1 MTDTSVV
8 VAPTTGFWKKTWR
21 LVWPYF
27 SSREWK
33 SAWALLI
40 VVIALSLAT
49 VYLAVQFNSW
59 RREFYNML
67 NGKDLHDVPVAIG
80 SMTLFTTNYFLY
92 LMGKFTFLAL
102 IYIVVGVYALYLRQ
116 ILQLRWRKWVTK
128 HLVDRWLANRAYYRL
143 QLQNYGSENPEQRIE
158 SDVEAFTRQSM
169 VLSIDLITTIVNL
182 VSFSVILWGIS
193 GVVSLSLGTFT
204 TTVSGYMF
212 WVALAY
218 ALVGSGLTYW
228 IARQLVPVNFDRE
241 RLNADFRFRMMRVRE
256 NAESIALY
264 AGESREADGLEVSFQ
279 RVWSNYWRYM
289 ILIKRLNWFQSF
301 YGQLAVVFPYLVAA
315 PRYFSGAIDV
325 GTVFQ
330 VAGAFGQVQDSLSWF
345 ISSFDTLAAW
355 KATTNRLDTFVEA
368 IERVEADG
376 RRQTLSIETQD
387 APAVNLSV
395 SDIAVPPGR
404 TLMHNVQ
411 IEVARGDK
419 VLISGPSGSGKTT
432 LFRVLAGLWP
442 FAKGKLRV
450 PKGARVLFLSQ
461 KPYLP
466 LGTLRAAVAFPS
478 EPGAFTDDQIKAAL
492 TDVQL
497 PRLVDHLDDD
507 QNWSMTLSV
516 GEQQRVAIARA
527 LLNKPDWLFMD
538 EATSA
543 LDEENEKHVYDLVSR
558 RLAQSAVVSIAHRPS
573 VATYHRRRL
582 AIVPERQQVQSVSL
596 APAE

>member
-8 VAPTTGFWKKTWR
+8 ATPTTGFWKKTWR

-27 SSREWK
+27 SSEEWK
-33 SAWALLI
+33 TAWALLI
-40 VVIALSLAT
+40 AVVVLSLAS

-67 NGKDLHDVPVAIG
+67 NTKDLHDVPVVIG
-80 SMTLFTTNYFLY
+80 SATLFTTNYFLY

-102 IYIVVGVYALYLRQ
+102 LAIVVGVYAVYLRQ
-116 ILQLRWRKWVTK
+116 ILQLRWRKWITK
-128 HLVDRWLANRAYYRL
+128 KLIDRWLSNRAYYRL

-158 SDVEAFTRQSM
+158 SDAEAFTRQTLL
-169 VLSIDLITTIVNL
+169 LSIDLLTNVVNL
-182 VSFSVILWGIS
+182 ASFSVILWDIS
-193 GVVSLSLGTFT
+193 GVVSLNIGTFT
-204 TTVSGYMF
+204 MVVPGYMF
-212 WVALAY
+212 WIALVY
-218 ALVGSGLTYW
+218 ALVGSLLTYW
-228 IARQLVPVNFDRE
+228 IARQLVPVNFSRE

-264 AGESREADGLEVSFQ
+264 GGETREGGGLDVSFR
-279 RVWSNYWRYM
+279 RVWDNYWRYM

-301 YGQLAVVFPYLVAA
+301 YGQLAIIFPYLVAA
-315 PRYFSGAIDV
+315 PRYFSNAIDV

-345 ISSFDTLAAW
+345 INSFDTLAAW
-355 KATTNRLDTFVEA
+355 KATTNRLDTFVESM
-368 IERVEADG
+368 ERVEADG
-376 RRQTLSIETQD
+376 RHETLLVEPQE
-387 APAVNLSV
+387 APVVSLSV
-395 SDIAVPPGR
+395 SDIAVPTGR
-404 TLMHNVQ
+404 TLIHDVQ
-411 IEVARGDK
+411 IEVPRGDK

-442 FAKGKLRV
+442 FAKGKLRI

-466 LGTLRAAVAFPS
+466 LGTLRDVVAFPS
-478 EPGAFTDDQIKAAL
+478 EPGTFTDEQIRTAL
-492 TDVQL
+492 ADVQL
-497 PRLVDHLDDD
+497 PHLVDHLDDD

-543 LDEENEKHVYDLVSR
+543 LDDENEKHVYDLVSQ

-582 AIVPERQQVQSVSL
+582 AIDPELQQVQSVSL

>member
-1 MTDTSVV
+1 MTDTSVI

-33 SAWALLI
+33 GAWALLI
-40 VVIALSLAT
+40 VVIALSLAS
-49 VYLAVQFNSW
+49 VYLAVQFNMW

-67 NGKDLHDVPVAIG
+67 NSKDLHDVPVAIG

-128 HLVDRWLANRAYYRL
+128 NLIDRWLDNRAYYRL

-158 SDVEAFTRQSM
+158 SDVEAFTRTSLT
-169 VLSIDLITTIVNL
+169 LSIDLITTIVNL
-182 VSFSVILWGIS
+182 ISFSVILWGIS
-193 GVVSLSLGTFT
+193 GVITFSLGAFPITI
-204 TTVSGYMF
+204 SGYMF

-256 NAESIALY
+256 NAESVALY
-264 AGESREADGLEVSFQ
+264 GGESSEGDGLEVSFQ
-279 RVWSNYWRYM
+279 RVWNNYWRYM

-315 PRYFSGAIDV
+315 PRYFAGAIDV

-330 VAGAFGQVQDSLSWF
+330 VAGAFGQVQESLSWF
-345 ISSFDTLAAW
+345 INSFDTLAAW

-368 IERVEADG
+368 MERVEADG

-387 APAVNLSV
+387 ASAVNLSV
-395 SDIAVPPGR
+395 SDIAVPTGR
-404 TLMHNVQ
+404 TLMHDVQ
-411 IEVARGDK
+411 IDVARGDK

-442 FAKGKLRV
+442 FAKGKLRI

-466 LGTLRAAVAFPS
+466 LGTLRQAVTFPS

-492 TDVQL
+492 NDVQL
-497 PRLVDHLDDD
+497 PHLLDHLDED
-507 QNWSMTLSV
+507 QNWSMSLSV

-527 LLNKPDWLFMD
+527 LLNRPDWLFMD

-543 LDEENEKHVYDLVSR
+543 LDEENEKHVYDLVSQ

-582 AIVPERQQVQSVSL
+582 AIDPEAQQVRSLSL